1 MDFSK
6 IKKSI
11 LQIAKEMIPVILGIL
26 IALWINNWQKNKE
39 DRVFLNHVFLT
50 IEKEH
55 DENIMELQNI
65 IPLHERLT
73 DSIYYHIDNENIVI
87 GQFPEMTN
95 GMSIALIGNTS
106 WKAFINNDIK
116 LVDFDLVTNL
126 SMIDEFK
133 AGYQEQAKRLTDFFF
148 ENIRNS
154 NKKDKEVLLFIIE
167 ELISIEKQ
175 LLQEHLEAK
184 SHLEKE

>member
-6 IKKSI
+6 IKKS
-11 LQIAKEMIPVILGIL
+11 LWQITKEMIPVILGIL

-39 DRVFLNHVFLT
+39 DRAFLNHVFLT

-55 DENIMELQNI
+55 EENIMELQSI

-73 DSIYYHIDNENIVI
+73 DSIYYHFDNENIVI

-106 WKAFINNDIK
+106 WRAFISNDIK
-116 LVDFDLVTNL
+116 LIDFDLVANL

-133 AGYQEQAKRLTDFFF
+133 VGYQDQAKRLTDFFF
-148 ENIRNS
+148 ENINNS
-154 NKKDKEVLLFIIE
+154 KRKDKEILLFIIE
-167 ELISIEKQ
+167 DLISVEEK
-175 LLQEHLEAK
+175 LLKEHLEAK
-184 SHLEKE
+184 THLEKK